1 LGQVTPVPGV
11 QVALSTSSVYPER
24 TPDAFDAAARLGYD
38 GIEVMVTM
46 DPISQDLD
54 VLRRLSDYHGVPVL
68 AVHAPCLMVTQWV
81 WGREPWAKLNR
92 AREVAEKLGAKVVV
106 VHPPFRWQREYA
118 RDFEVGLAQLDA
130 ETDVKFAVENLYP
143 LRAGTLRTR
152 AAEVTAYAP
161 GWNPVEIDC
170 PHATLDLSHTAVSG
184 SDAMLMAAELGSRL
198 AHVHMADGTAPGLPD
213 EHLIPGHGTQPC
225 AELLSSLGPRGYSG
239 VVVLEVNTRRALTS
253 EDRRADLAE
262 ALEFTRHHLGAGMA
276 ATRGDATRRDAA
288 RHPGSA

>member
-1 LGQVTPVPGV
+1 LGQVTPVAGV

-24 TPDAFDAAARLGYD
+24 TPDAFEVAARLGYD

-118 RDFEVGLAQLDA
+118 RDFERGLAQLDA

-143 LRAGTLRTR
+143 LRAATLRTR

-161 GWNPVEIDC
+161 DWNPVEIDC

-184 SDAMLMAAELGSRL
+184 SDAMLMAAQLGSRM
-198 AHVHMADGTAPGLPD
+198 AHVHMADGTGPGLPD
-213 EHLIPGHGTQPC
+213 EHLIPGHGGQPC
-225 AELLSSLGPRGYSG
+225 AELLASLGARGYSG
-239 VVVLEVNTRRALTS
+239 VVVLEVNTRRALTG

-262 ALEFTRHHLGAGMA
+262 ALEFTRHHLAAGMA
-276 ATRGDATRRDAA
+276 GKRGDAAGRGAA